1 MPDSTS
7 ELERAVADI
16 PLTRSAREILDRAV
30 ASAKARGT
38 SPTARDILEATLS
51 TRGTLA
57 EQAMRALGA
66 DPAAIASQLTPA
78 DSDVATVPLRQLLVN
93 ANREAQ
99 VLGHY
104 HVDSIHLLLAMLYS
118 DSPAT
123 STPLQKA
130 GLTMYDLRRHLQ
142 AGTKADFQ
150 PGESDRASATR
161 SQPAPAAGRARNQG
175 QPSAVPP
182 RADASLRRKPWP
194 SLRGAIRI
202 SPVFL
207 GLVAATAAAGAL
219 LWVGILPAFAG
230 PLTILFVTA
239 GWITSVCVHEF
250 AHALVAYLGG
260 DMSVKDSGYLDMN
273 PLRYTNVL
281 LSLVMPVLFLL
292 LGGIGLPGGAVF
304 INRSSL
310 RSRTWDSAVSVAGP
324 VGTLLCGV
332 LVVLP
337 FVIPGH
343 GSWINQTN
351 LNFFAALAF
360 LGFIEAV
367 ALVLNL
373 LPVPGLDGFGII
385 RPWLPYSLQGLAIQ
399 YGQLGII
406 AVFAALWLVPPFS
419 SAFFQLVLDITT
431 FAGIDPR
438 LIFYGQA
445 HMRFH

>member
-30 ASAKARGT
+30 AAAKARGT

-66 DPAAIASQLTPA
+66 DPAAIASQLSPA

-175 QPSAVPP
+175 PAFGGPCESG
-182 RADASLRRKPWP
+182 R
-194 SLRGAIRI
+194 
-202 SPVFL
+202 F
-207 GLVAATAAAGAL
+207 AAA
-219 LWVGILPAFAG
+219 
-230 PLTILFVTA
+230 
-239 GWITSVCVHEF
+239 
-250 AHALVAYLGG
+250 
-260 DMSVKDSGYLDMN
+260 
-273 PLRYTNVL
+273 
-281 LSLVMPVLFLL
+281 
-292 LGGIGLPGGAVF
+292 
-304 INRSSL
+304 
-310 RSRTWDSAVSVAGP
+310 
-324 VGTLLCGV
+324 
-332 LVVLP
+332 
-337 FVIPGH
+337 
-343 GSWINQTN
+343 
-351 LNFFAALAF
+351 
-360 LGFIEAV
+360 EAV
-367 ALVLNL
+367 ALAARRDQDQ
-373 LPVPGLDGFGII
+373 PGLPRSRRRHRGSG
-385 RPWLPYSLQGLAIQ
+385 S
-399 YGQLGII
+399 I
-406 AVFAALWLVPPFS
+406 AVGGNPPRVCRTPDDPFRHRR
-419 SAFFQLVLDITT
+419 LDHLGVR
-431 FAGIDPR
+431 A
-438 LIFYGQA
+438 
-445 HMRFH
+445 